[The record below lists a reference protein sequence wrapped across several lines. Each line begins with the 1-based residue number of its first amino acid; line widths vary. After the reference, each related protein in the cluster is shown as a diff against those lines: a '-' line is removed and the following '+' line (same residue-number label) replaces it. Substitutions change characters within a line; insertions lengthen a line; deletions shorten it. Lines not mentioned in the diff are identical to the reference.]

1 MLILLLGAVLAAAPR
16 VAAPVRPA
24 WTAALAQLSPARLE
38 ADVRELA
45 DDRYEGRGTGTRG
58 YDAAA
63 AYVAARM
70 ESLGLAPGGTEGFLQ
85 PVALRRADV
94 DHAASRLALVRD
106 GQTRVLLPGDDVQVG
121 ADFLREKVTTET
133 EVVYVGWGV
142 SAPELGHDDYA
153 GVDVRGKVV
162 ALFRGAPPRFEHNLR
177 AYYSNPLVKEQAAAG
192 HGAIGVLEMRRPAE
206 ERRAPWAKVSRQG
219 RLPAF
224 RWTDEGGAPAN
235 TQALL
240 QVGAR
245 LSPTGAQALFEGA
258 PVPLERAVAMAE
270 SSVVGSFELPGRLH
284 AIRVTRHTAVSSP
297 NVVGVLR
304 GSDPKL
310 ANECIVVSA
319 HLDHLGIGV
328 PVNGDSIHNGAY
340 DNATGIAMML
350 EAARVLRTLRT
361 APKRSIVF
369 LAVTG
374 EEKGLQGSDWFARH
388 PAPLGLDVVGNV
400 NLDMVLLQWPL
411 RAVIAFGAEHS
422 TLGDVV
428 EWAARQCSL
437 AVIPDPVPQEVVFVR
452 SDQFSFVKQGVPAIY
467 PVAAGDGRPESTH
480 EHEAWTRD
488 VYHSPADDASQHFD
502 WASGAR
508 FTRLAALTILR
519 AADDADRPRWRRGDW
534 FGERFG
540 AKR

>member
-1 MLILLLGAVLAAAPR
+1 M
-16 VAAPVRPA
+16 
-24 WTAALAQLSPARLE
+24 
-38 ADVRELA
+38 RELA
-45 DDRYEGRGTGTRG
+45 DDRYEGRGTATRG

-63 AYVAARM
+63 AFVAARM
-70 ESLGLAPGGTEGFLQ
+70 ESLGLEPGGTVGFLQ
-85 PVALRRADV
+85 PVPMRRADV
-94 DHAASRLALVRD
+94 EHAASQLALVRG
-106 GQTRVLLPGDDVQVG
+106 GQTRVLVPDVDLQVT
-121 ADFLREKVTTET
+121 ADFLRAKVTTDAEI
-133 EVVYVGWGV
+133 VHVGWGV

-177 AYYSNPLVKEQAAAG
+177 AYYSSPMVKEQAAAS

-206 ERRAPWAKVSRQG
+206 ERRSPWAKVSRQG
-219 RLPAF
+219 RLPSF

-245 LSPTGAQALFEGA
+245 LSPTGAQALYEGA
-258 PVPLERAVAMAE
+258 DTPLERAVALAE
-270 SSVVGSFELPGRLH
+270 SSVVSSFALPGRLH
-284 AIRVTRHTAVSSP
+284 SIRVTRHEAVASP

-340 DNATGIAMML
+340 DNASGVAMML
-350 EAARVLRTLRT
+350 EIARVVRTIRP

-388 PAPLGLDVVGNV
+388 PAPMGCEVVGNV

-428 EWAARQCSL
+428 EWAARRCSV
-437 AVIPDPVPQEVVFVR
+437 AVVPDPVPQEVVFVR

-467 PVAAGDGRPESTH
+467 PVAAGDGRPESV
-480 EHEAWTRD
+480 EEREAWSRD
-488 VYHSPADDASQHFD
+488 VYHSPADDTSQRFD
-502 WASGAR
+502 WASGVR
-508 FTRLAALTILR
+508 FTRLAALAILR
-519 AADDADRPRWRRGDW
+519 AADDAERPRWRRGDW

-540 AKR
+540 AKH